1 MVALKVSV
9 TGLWGTAAG
18 HSSDVLLFIIT
29 ILVFGLIIG
38 ALGRLLVPG
47 HNPMGLFV
55 TALVGIG
62 GALLGGVIARLIW
75 PVPANHRLGV
85 FVCEVLGAA
94 AIVALVSGSRRRVY
108 Y

>member
-1 MVALKVSV
+1 MGK
-9 TGLWGTAAG
+9 GLPRPWGG
-18 HSSDVLLFIIT
+18 HSSDVLLFIIS
-29 ILVFGLIIG
+29 ILIFGLIVG
-38 ALGRLLVPG
+38 ALGRLVVPG
-47 HNPMGLFV
+47 HNPMGFFM

-62 GALLGGVIARLIW
+62 GALLGGVVARLIW

-94 AIVALVSGSRRRVY
+94 LIVALVSGTRRRAY